1 MSAMIAYLVAILKT
15 LVSKPMFWAVVFGI
29 VIIVVLWYIHRQF
42 NKLTLDLKLNKREKV
57 ILWVRIAFALIAV
70 HFLYLKFFKS
80 TEEIIARFKAEHQKA
95 ANKTPSTQNNNPII

>member
-42 NKLTLDLKLNKREKV
+42 NRLTLDLKLNKREKV

-80 TEEIIARFKAEHQKA
+80 TEEIIARFKAERQKA
-95 ANKTPSTQNNNPII
+95 ASKTPSTQNK